1 MLARRDADGLNRYG
15 RIALEARPEPE
26 PERVRQR
33 KLEGVREI
41 VPRELDVCAASLVL
55 SPLASPEDRLHA
67 ALLGDRPA
75 QPAVHGVGHEPHGT
89 IQVGLAGSIRTDH
102 QRARRQR
109 WPSSAFSAMSCL
121 RERGRSRSTPTT
133 AGAGRVPTR
142 TKAFRLRDSPR
153 RERRRKHVRRS
164 LRSRRAVQVLCVT
177 DSSTILA

>member
-109 WPSSAFSAMSCL
+109 WPRAPINQAARVQHFGWGDVEKHSDIDRLHEGIDSAA
-121 RERGRSRSTPTT
+121 
-133 AGAGRVPTR
+133 
-142 TKAFRLRDSPR
+142 
-153 RERRRKHVRRS
+153 
-164 LRSRRAVQVLCVT
+164 RA
-177 DSSTILA
+177 